1 MLAGG
6 LNTENIEK
14 AVSIT
19 GAQELDV
26 SSGVESEIGVKDSAC
41 IKLLMEKVRE
51 ISINT

>member
-26 SSGVESEIGVKDSAC
+26 SSGVESEIGVKDSAR